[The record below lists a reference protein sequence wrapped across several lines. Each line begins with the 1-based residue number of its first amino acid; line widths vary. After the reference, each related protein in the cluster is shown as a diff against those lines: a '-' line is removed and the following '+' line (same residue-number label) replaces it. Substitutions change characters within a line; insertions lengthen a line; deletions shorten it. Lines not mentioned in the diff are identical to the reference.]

1 MFGWEYPPVHCGG
14 LGVACQGI
22 VRGLKANGAHVTLV
36 LPHDAASEDGV
47 SILTPSDL
55 GAAGLISVA
64 TRLHPYDS
72 AETFA
77 ARIAT
82 QQGDP
87 ALRELYGTDLGE
99 AVERFTASAVRLTKN
114 VPADIVHTHD
124 WMTLGAGVRASRS
137 LRKPL
142 VAHVHA
148 TELDRTEFHPNAWI
162 YAQELKG
169 LQAADHVLAVS
180 SYTKNL
186 LVREYGI
193 RADKVT
199 VLHNGAFATPAHNR
213 PIEKHGKRHPLV
225 LFLGRLTVQKG
236 VTYFLH
242 AARKIADHRPDVRFV
257 IAGDGYLLPQLIAQS
272 CDMGLADR
280 IIFAGR
286 VSNAEARQLYRKA
299 DCFVMP
305 SVSEPFGLVA
315 LEAIT
320 HGAPVVMSR
329 QSGAAEVIQNSLVVD
344 FWDTDKMADC
354 ILTVL
359 REEPLRRAMHS
370 QTPRILRNLT
380 WERQAGK
387 IIAAYRH
394 VIGGRTNEQLTINN

>member
-1 MFGWEYPPVHCGG
+1 MSLHTLMFGWEYPPVHCGG

-22 VRGLKANGAHVTLV
+22 VRGLKHHGAAVTLV
-36 LPHDAASEDGV
+36 LPHDSASEDGV
-47 SILTPSDL
+47 SILSTASL
-55 GAAGLISVA
+55 GVEGLIAVQ

-77 ARIAT
+77 ARIAD
-82 QQGDP
+82 QQHADP
-87 ALRELYGTDLGE
+87 LSPELYGRDLGE
-99 AVERFTASAVRLTKN
+99 AVERFTASAVDLTKN
-114 VPADIVHTHD
+114 VPADIVHSHD
-124 WMTLGAGVRASRS
+124 WMTIGAGVRAARA
-137 LRKPL
+137 LGKPL

-162 YAQELKG
+162 FAQELKG

-180 SYTKNL
+180 GYTKNL
-186 LVREYGI
+186 LTREYGI
-193 RADKVT
+193 PEDKIT
-199 VLHNGAFATPAHNR
+199 VLHNGAFAAPHIDHHVER
-213 PIEKHGKRHPLV
+213 HDKRHPLV

-236 VTYFLH
+236 VSYFLR
-242 AARKIADHRPDVRFV
+242 AARKIADHRSDVRFV
-257 IAGDGYLLPQLIAQS
+257 VAGEGYLLPQLIAQS
-272 CDMGLADR
+272 CDMGLADK

-286 VSNAEARQLYRKA
+286 VTNAEARKLYQKA

-370 QTPRILRNLT
+370 QTPRVLKNLT

-387 IIAAYRH
+387 IMAAYRD
-394 VIGGRTNEQLTINN
+394 VIRINN

>member
-1 MFGWEYPPVHCGG
+1 MFGWEYPPAHCGG

-22 VRGLKANGAHVTLV
+22 VRGLRHHGAAVTLV
-36 LPHDAASEDGV
+36 LPHDASSEDGV
-47 SILTPSDL
+47 SILTPADL
-55 GAAGLISVA
+55 GVEGLIAVQ

-72 AETFA
+72 IETYA
-77 ARIAT
+77 ARVAAAQDI
-82 QQGDP
+82 DLLSP
-87 ALRELYGTDLGE
+87 ELYGSDLGE
-99 AVERFTASAVRLTKN
+99 AVERYTASAVELTKN

-124 WMTLGAGVRASRS
+124 WMTIGAGVRAARA

-162 YAQELKG
+162 FAQELKG
-169 LQAADHVLAVS
+169 LQAADHILAVS
-180 SYTKNL
+180 AYTKNL
-186 LVREYGI
+186 LTREYGI
-193 RADKVT
+193 RADKIT
-199 VLHNGAFATPAHNR
+199 VLHNGAFAVPAYTR
-213 PIEKHGKRHPLV
+213 QVEKHGKRHPLV

-236 VTYFLH
+236 VTYFLR
-242 AARKIADHRPDVRFV
+242 AARKIADHRSDVRFV
-257 IAGDGYLLPQLIAQS
+257 VAGDGYLLPQLMAQS

-286 VSNAEARQLYRKA
+286 VSSAEARQLYLKA

-329 QSGAAEVIQNSLVVD
+329 QSGAAEVIQNSLIVD

-380 WERQAGK
+380 WDRQAGK
-387 IIAAYRH
+387 ILCAYKA
-394 VIGGRTNEQLTINN
+394 VIGRRNG